1 VYICTVAI
9 DDGLVPVESEW
20 STEEKGFE
28 NDDRTIAEGKYCQEL
43 NSPLKNVEGGLE
55 NSLV

>member
-1 VYICTVAI
+1 VYICTVAT

-20 STEEKGFE
+20 SIEEKGFK

-43 NSPLKNVEGGLE
+43 NSPLKNAEGGLE